1 MVKASTMQTPMVRE
15 VAFSLFL
22 PSLDPFMREIN
33 ILRSSQKKAWVTFSH
48 LLPRLSVSNPL
59 YSTRDV
65 KNGLLQNMW
74 WDRVACKL
82 PISLPIQLSFYFFSF
97 KREVAM
103 LVLSRDEPGD
113 AYLCGFQAV
122 DPSQGTS
129 VKWKHQGKAED
140 VTLLSA
146 TSHVVLGIFWF
157 YGLCSEIFH
166 FCWCGGV
173 LNRVLGFFTE
183 AKNMKIRQWKG
194 FAIDLLTKCSHPFCT
209 HLQKI
214 WWPLTCWNKWRRDS
228 PT

>member
-1 MVKASTMQTPMVRE
+1 MQTPMVRE

-22 PSLDPFMREIN
+22 PSLDPFMREKN
-33 ILRSSQKKAWVTFSH
+33 ILCSSQKKAWVTFRH

-74 WDRVACKL
+74 WERVACKL
-82 PISLPIQLSFYFFSF
+82 PISLPIQLSFYFLSF
-97 KREVAM
+97 KREVVM

-113 AYLCGFQAV
+113 AHLCGFQAV

-146 TSHVVLGIFWF
+146 PSHVVLVSSGFVAFVQKSFTFVGVVVSSVEFWVS
-157 YGLCSEIFH
+157 LQRPRT
-166 FCWCGGV
+166 WK
-173 LNRVLGFFTE
+173 LGNE
-183 AKNMKIRQWKG
+183 KALWLI
-194 FAIDLLTKCSHPFCT
+194 S
-209 HLQKI
+209 
-214 WWPLTCWNKWRRDS
+214 
-228 PT
+228 